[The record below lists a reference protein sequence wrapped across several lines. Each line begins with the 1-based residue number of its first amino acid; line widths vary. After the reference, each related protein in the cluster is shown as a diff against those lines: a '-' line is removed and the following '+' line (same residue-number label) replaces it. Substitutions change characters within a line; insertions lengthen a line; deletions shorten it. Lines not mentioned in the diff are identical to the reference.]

1 MAKGFLTLITLI
13 RLLCSVNRLLLD
25 KKGALLAGLP
35 ALLILRDH
43 FCSMNFLMLEEV
55 SVGVEGC
62 LAFGTFIVFLSMGLL
77 MHREM
82 KGLAKTLATF
92 FTIVGFTWGWFMTLK
107 RL

>member
-1 MAKGFLTLITLI
+1 M
-13 RLLCSVNRLLLD
+13 NRLLLD

-35 ALLILRDH
+35 TLLILSDH

-55 SVGVEGC
+55 SVGVECC
-62 LAFGTFIVFLSMGLL
+62 LAFGTFTAFLSMGLL

-82 KGLAKTLATF
+82 KGLAKTLATV

>member
-35 ALLILRDH
+35 TLLILRDH

-62 LAFGTFIVFLSMGLL
+62 FAFGTFIAFLSMGLL

-92 FTIVGFTWGWFMTLK
+92 FTIVGLPSSSLK
-107 RL
+107 IS

>member
-1 MAKGFLTLITLI
+1 MAKGFPTLITLI

-25 KKGALLAGLP
+25 KTGALPAGL
-35 ALLILRDH
+35 ATLLILSGH

-62 LAFGTFIVFLSMGLL
+62 LAFGTFVAFLSMGLL

-92 FTIVGFTWGWFMTLK
+92 ITIVGFTWVWFMTLK